1 MRSCVCLCPLSFLT
15 SRSFILKLGFSIDS
29 GNNRECDPD
38 VCKCSA
44 GCNDEGCANMD
55 AAMGRRVP
63 LLVGKSSIEG
73 AGLGVFTKN
82 ALKKGDFIDE
92 YIGELIRF
100 RTNDTAYYFH
110 ITKDYVIG
118 TYE

>member
-1 MRSCVCLCPLSFLT
+1 
-15 SRSFILKLGFSIDS
+15 
-29 GNNRECDPD
+29 
-38 VCKCSA
+38 
-44 GCNDEGCANMD
+44 MD

-92 YIGELIRF
+92 YIGDLIKY
-100 RTNDTAYYFH
+100 RTNDTAYYFGV
-110 ITKDYVIG
+110 TKDYVIG
-118 TYE
+118 T

>member
-1 MRSCVCLCPLSFLT
+1 MCFCLVSFLT

-82 ALKKGDFIDE
+82 ALKKGDYIDE
-92 YIGELIRF
+92 YIGELLEFTTI
-100 RTNDTAYYFH
+100 DTAYYFDV
-110 ITKDYVIG
+110 TKDYVIG
-118 TYE
+118 TSE